1 MKPIA
6 LEVVLSRAWHLIAI
20 CAMSGLLAVFIAC
33 DSGDETDE
41 SPVPPTNTVAVPTD
55 TATSQP
61 EKEETE
67 AKIVFTKTPT
77 RTPIVL
83 PTATD
88 TPEPT
93 ATYTPMPSQTIAPT
107 STPTEEPMPTATFT
121 PLPAPS
127 DTPTPIPT
135 DTPSPVPKDTATPIP
150 TATNTQEPIETSTP
164 EPTATF
170 TPLPVPSDTP
180 IPIPS
185 DTSTPIPTPTDT
197 PTSTA
202 TFTPIPPP
210 TDTPTNTP
218 TATAT
223 LTPTV
228 TPTYTPS
235 PVPTPEPVTE
245 PEILWSVSVFD
256 DDKSTKRQVTADIEV
271 RDGIVYVGSQDNNLY
286 ALFAS
291 SGDVRWVFDA
301 GSDVTGGARVSED
314 GKMVYFGTQQDGFFA
329 LDTDDGKRVWAYDD
343 NRDIGEFK
351 AKPTLHGDLVIAATN
366 EGVVYAFDADD
377 GTLKWRYPTTDTSR
391 YLEFEE
397 AGVVVDDIFFI
408 GNEDGTLHA
417 IDTKKGVRNTRDI
430 SYRHMNYWQ
439 ENEYSERPRSEQANL
454 RQPLKSQVVSD
465 GDNVFFGN
473 EEGEVYMYENGRRTQ
488 WVYIMQKKRPV
499 RGAMDAN
506 EEMVVAAD
514 TSGEI
519 VALDTDLDRASSI
532 DRDRDGNRDRYDSPQ
547 RLWSNYTD
555 RNKESNSRVAGGPI
569 IVGERV
575 FVLDQV
581 GGLYTFNTLN
591 GKAVFDKITVW
602 DSSTPCTSCLSTPAF
617 ENDMLFVGTADGRAV
632 GIRLPPDPTLSRN

>member
-6 LEVVLSRAWHLIAI
+6 LEVMLSRAWHLIAI
-20 CAMSGLLAVFIAC
+20 CAMSGLLAVLIAC
-33 DSGDETDE
+33 DSGDEVDE

-67 AKIVFTKTPT
+67 AKVVFTKTPT

-93 ATYTPMPSQTIAPT
+93 ATYTPMPSPTLAPT
-107 STPTEEPMPTATFT
+107 STPTEEPMPTATST
-121 PLPAPS
+121 PLPMPS
-127 DTPTPIPT
+127 DTPTPVPT
-135 DTPSPVPKDTATPIP
+135 DTPVPAPTETETPIP
-150 TATNTQEPIETSTP
+150 IATNTP

-170 TPLPVPSDTP
+170 TP
-180 IPIPS
+180 IPP
-185 DTSTPIPTPTDT
+185 PTDT
-197 PTSTA
+197 PTQEPSATNTPIPSPTDTATATA

-228 TPTYTPS
+228 APTYTPS

-245 PEILWSVSVFD
+245 PEIVWSVSVFD
-256 DDKSTKRQVTADIEV
+256 GESTRRQVTADIEV

-286 ALFAS
+286 ALLAS
-291 SGDVRWVFDA
+291 SGDERWVFDA

-329 LDTDDGKRVWAYDD
+329 LNTDDGTKVWSYDD

-351 AKPTLHGDLVIAATN
+351 AKPTLHDDLVIAATN

-377 GTLKWRYPTTDTSR
+377 GTRKWRYPTTGTSR

-397 AGVVVDDIFFI
+397 AGVVVDDIFYI

-417 IDTKKGVRNTRDI
+417 IDTKTGLRHTRDLP
-430 SYRHMNYWQ
+430 YRQMNYWQ
-439 ENEYSERPRSEQANL
+439 EEEYSERPSSEQANL
-454 RQPLKSQVVSD
+454 REALKSQVVSD

-473 EEGEVYMYENGRRTQ
+473 EAGEVYMYENGRRTK
-488 WVYIMQKKRPV
+488 WVYIMERRV

-519 VALDTDLDRASSI
+519 VALDTDVRRAKSI
-532 DRDRDGNRDRYDSPQ
+532 DRDNDGNRDRYDSPQ

-555 RNKESNSRVAGGPI
+555 RSGGSNSRVAGGPI

-591 GKAVFDKITVW
+591 GKAVFDKIIVW
-602 DSSTPCTSCLSTPAF
+602 VSSIPCTSCASTPAF
-617 ENDMLFVGTADGRAV
+617 ENDMLFVGTAEGRAV
-632 GIRLPPDPTLSRN
+632 GIRLPPDPSLSDD